1 MTETRVTK
9 TLPFPIPHS
18 PLSPEGTPSSPFPIP
33 TIIVWAIAAV
43 VTAVFL
49 WILSDI
55 IWHGA
60 GRLSWEFLTAAP
72 ENAGRRG
79 GIAPILV
86 STLLILGV
94 CMAVSV
100 PIGIGTAVL
109 LAEFTSSESFFG
121 RLVRR
126 SLDSSANLY

>member
-1 MTETRVTK
+1 MTETVEEVVGANS
-9 TLPFPIPHS
+9 HS
-18 PLSPEGTPSSPFPIP
+18 PVQESGVKGISLLP
-33 TIIVWAIAAV
+33 TVVVWAIAIL

-60 GRLSWEFLTAAP
+60 GQLSWEFLTTAP

-79 GIAPILV
+79 GIGPILV

-100 PIGIGTAVL
+100 FSKFL
-109 LAEFTSSESFFG
+109 K
-121 RLVRR
+121 RR
-126 SLDSSANLY
+126 RKL